1 MSRTLF
7 FDLETK
13 YAAEDVGGWA
23 NVMDMG
29 MSVGVIWDSL
39 DRDYHVYLEHQVPL
53 LVAHLKKADRIVGF
67 NHIEFDLRVVAGHE
81 STPEARH
88 RRYLELASLPN
99 FDMLVELKKLL
110 GHRLKLDS
118 LARPTLQVGK
128 SADGLQALAWYK
140 EGRLDLII
148 AYCKQDVEVT
158 RRLYEYAVENG
169 KLLYDSRS
177 GVKTVNV
184 SWQALLAS
192 RAPKS
197 NPAEQMSLFE

>member
-13 YAAEDVGGWA
+13 YAADDVGGWG
-23 NVMDMG
+23 NIMDMG
-29 MSVGVIWDSL
+29 MSVGVLWDSA
-39 DRDYHVYLEHQVPL
+39 DEAFHVYLEHQVPQL
-53 LVAHLKKADRIVGF
+53 IAHLKKADRLVGF
-67 NHIEFDLRVVAGHE
+67 NHVEFDLRVVAGSE
-81 STPEARH
+81 TTPEARH
-88 RRYLELASLPN
+88 RLYLELVSLPN

-140 EGRLDLII
+140 EGRMDLII
-148 AYCKQDVEVT
+148 EYCKQDVEVT
-158 RRLYEYAVENG
+158 RRLYNYAIENG
-169 KLLYDSRS
+169 KLLYDSRA
-177 GVKTVNV
+177 GIKTVNLA
-184 SWQALLAS
+184 WTALLPAQ
-192 RAPKS
+192 AAKA